1 MQDDHRLHPLSE
13 QGAESRKQRA
23 ESGEIAPG
31 SLLQSPGIELR
42 ASDPS
47 LVRKLKSL
55 LLFRLLLGLFFLVLT
70 ILVQSRHQWDFLAA
84 QLQPLYFF
92 SIAIFLFTIV
102 AAISLAHV
110 HNLRR
115 FAYLQLFFDVA
126 AVTTLIFLS
135 GGVESIFSFLYM
147 PVIIS
152 AALLLNRAG
161 SLWTASMCSL
171 SYGIL
176 LDLQYFKWIVP
187 LEVVGG
193 MHYIHDSGFYFHS
206 LLMNIATFYLV
217 AYLSGYLA
225 GELQKS
231 SEVVIEQRRD
241 LRELEVLHRNIV
253 RSINSG
259 LLTIDPTGII
269 LFSNPASQEILGLE
283 QERIEGRPIK
293 EILPAFT
300 PPIWPSMNSYPNE
313 KSPSNT
319 NRMELAH
326 RRPDG
331 EEMCLG
337 YTTSVLHADD
347 GEASGWVF
355 VFQDLTRIKAMEEH
369 MKRMERLA
377 YAGNIAG
384 EIAHEIK
391 NPLASISGA
400 VELVQDNIRDDPTQS
415 RLFNIM
421 LREVHRIDGLVNDFL
436 LLTRGAKKSEKK
448 EAVAVVETI
457 QDILILLR
465 TRRKINSSHEVRT
478 SFDIRPLVHID
489 ANHFHQIIW
498 NLIVN
503 ALEAMPAGGALS
515 IRVEDDDRNSDP
527 SSFRI
532 DIRDAGPGI
541 AEEIREK
548 MSEPFFTTK
557 KNGTGLGLSVVYQL
571 VENSGGRI
579 EVTHHN
585 GSGTTFSLF
594 FPHYA
599 PFPLA
604 K

>member
-1 MQDDHRLHPLSE
+1 MQKAHPFSKVSSPA
-13 QGAESRKQRA
+13 QS
-23 ESGEIAPG
+23 
-31 SLLQSPGIELR
+31 SLLSAPSSELQ
-42 ASDPS
+42 APCS
-47 LVRKLKSL
+47 VRRLKSL

-102 AAISLAHV
+102 AALSLSHV
-110 HNLRR
+110 QNLRR

-152 AALLLNRAG
+152 AALLLNRPG

-171 SYGIL
+171 SYGVL

-193 MHYIHDSGFYFHS
+193 ARYIHDSGFYFHS
-206 LLMNIATFYLV
+206 LLMNIAAFYLV

-231 SEVVIEQRRD
+231 SAVVIEQRKD
-241 LRELEVLHRNIV
+241 LRELEALQRNIV

-259 LLTIDPTGII
+259 LLTIDPSGNI
-269 LFSNPASQEILGLE
+269 LFSNPASLEILGLKHH
-283 QERIEGRPIK
+283 QIEGHPIH
-293 EILPAFT
+293 EILPSLA
-300 PPIWPSMNSYPNE
+300 PPIRSSLDSGKSE
-313 KSPSNT
+313 KSPLNM
-319 NRMELAH
+319 NRMEIAH
-326 RRPDG
+326 KRPDG
-331 EEMCLG
+331 EELCLG
-337 YTTSVLHADD
+337 YTTSVLHGDD
-347 GEASGWVF
+347 GEASGLVF
-355 VFQDLTRIKAMEEH
+355 VFQDLTRLKAMEEH

-377 YAGNIAG
+377 YAGNIAA

-400 VELVQDNIRDDPTQS
+400 VELVQDNIKDDPTQT
-415 RLFNIM
+415 RLFNIVH
-421 LREVHRIDGLVNDFL
+421 REIHRIDELVNDFL
-436 LLTRGAKKSEKK
+436 LLSRGAKKSAKK
-448 EAVAVVETI
+448 DAVAVVETI
-457 QDILILLR
+457 QDILALLR
-465 TRRKINSSHEVRT
+465 ARRKIGSSHQVRT
-478 SFDIRPLVHID
+478 SFEIRPHVHID
-489 ANHFHQIIW
+489 PNHFHQIIW
-498 NLIVN
+498 NLVVN
-503 ALEAMPAGGALS
+503 ALEAMPAGGELFIS
-515 IRVEDDDRNSDP
+515 VDDNRGSADP
-527 SSFRI
+527 SIFRI
-532 DIRDAGPGI
+532 DVRDTGPGI
-541 AEEIREK
+541 AEEILGK

-557 KNGTGLGLSVVYQL
+557 KNGAGLGLSVVYQL

-579 EVTHHN
+579 EVARPE
-585 GSGTTFSLF
+585 GSGTIFSLF
-594 FPHYA
+594 FPHHA